1 MAKGK
6 IKVGIIG
13 CGAISAAYL
22 RRLPMFENIEVAACA
37 DLDAERAKARAA
49 EFKVPRVCSVRALL
63 ADPEIGIVL
72 NLTVPK
78 AHAEVA
84 LAALEAGKSVYSEKP
99 LAVRRE
105 DGRRLLDLAAE
116 KGLRVG
122 CAPDTF
128 LGAGL
133 QTCRKV
139 IDDGLIGEPVAAT
152 AFMLCHGHESWHP
165 SPEFYYEIGGG
176 PMFDMGPYYLTA
188 LISLIGPIRRVT
200 ACTRV
205 TFPERT
211 ITSEPKKGKV
221 IRVET
226 PTHIAGVMEF
236 AGGAIGTIVTSFDV
250 WGGKTPLIEIYGTQG
265 SLSCPDPNAFG
276 GEVLLRRP
284 AEKGHPGRL
293 MRTVQAVL
301 LRRAGEKEWMPVPL
315 SHAYSE
321 DWRGIGVADM
331 ACGLQ
336 SGRRHRANGEM
347 AYHVLDV
354 MQSFLD
360 SGAKG
365 RHVTPASTCERPAAL
380 PTGLAEGK
388 LDP

>member
-1 MAKGK
+1 MTSEK
-6 IKVGIIG
+6 IKVGIVG
-13 CGAISAAYL
+13 CGNISAAYL
-22 RRLPMFENIEVAACA
+22 KRLPMFENLEVAACA
-37 DLDAERAKARAA
+37 DLDAARAKARAA
-49 EFKVPRVCSVRALL
+49 EFKVPRACSVRQLL

-78 AHAEVA
+78 AHAEVS
-84 LAALEAGKSVYSEKP
+84 LAALKAGKSVYSEKP
-99 LAVRRE
+99 LATRRS
-105 DGRRLLDLAAE
+105 DGKRLLALAAE

-128 LGAGL
+128 MGAGL

-152 AFMLCHGHESWHP
+152 AFMLCHGHETWHP
-165 SPEFYYEIGGG
+165 NPEFFYQPGGG

-211 ITSEPKKGKV
+211 ITSEPKKGTV
-221 IRVET
+221 IHVET

-236 AGGAIGTIVTSFDV
+236 SAGAIGTLVTSFDV
-250 WGGKTPLIEIYGTQG
+250 WGGKNIPRIEVYGTQG
-265 SLSCPDPNAFG
+265 SLSCPDPNNFG
-276 GEVLLRRP
+276 GEVLL
-284 AEKGHPGRL
+284 L
-293 MRTVQAVL
+293 
-301 LRRAGEKEWMPVPL
+301 RAGEKKWAPVPH
-315 SHAYSE
+315 SHVYS
-321 DWRGIGVADM
+321 DSWRSIGVADM
-331 ACGLQ
+331 ACGIQ

-365 RHVTPASTCERPAAL
+365 RHMTLASTCERPAAL
-380 PTGLAEGK
+380 PTGLVEGK
-388 LDP
+388 LD

>member
-1 MAKGK
+1 MAQEK

-13 CGAISAAYL
+13 CGAISGAYL
-22 RRLPMFENIEVAACA
+22 KRLPMFENLEVACCA
-37 DLDAERAKARAA
+37 DMDSARAKARAA
-49 EFKVPRVCSVRALL
+49 EFKVPRACSVRKLL

-72 NLTVPK
+72 NLTIPK
-78 AHAEVA
+78 AHAKIN
-84 LAALEAGKSVYSEKP
+84 LAALKAGKSVYSEKP
-99 LAVRRE
+99 LAVRRR

-122 CAPDTF
+122 GAPDTF

-152 AFMLCHGHESWHP
+152 AFMLGHGAEAWHP
-165 SPEFYYEIGGG
+165 NPEFFYEAGGG

-205 TFPERT
+205 TFPTRT

-221 IRVET
+221 VQVET
-226 PTHIAGVMEF
+226 PTHVAGVMEF
-236 AGGAIGTIVTSFDV
+236 ANGAIGTLVTSFDV
-250 WGGKTPLIEIYGTQG
+250 WASKTPRIEIYGTLG
-265 SLSCPDPNAFG
+265 SLSCPDPNTFG
-276 GEVLLRRP
+276 GDVLIRRP
-284 AEKGHPGRL
+284 EDKD
-293 MRTVQAVL
+293 
-301 LRRAGEKEWMPVPL
+301 WSPVPL
-315 SHAYSE
+315 THVYSE
-321 DWRGIGVADM
+321 NWRGIGVADM
-331 ACGLQ
+331 AYGLQ
-336 SGRRHRANGEM
+336 SGRKHRANGEM
-347 AYHVLDV
+347 TYHVVDV

-365 RHVTPASTCERPAAL
+365 RHVTLASTCERPAAL
-380 PTGLAEGK
+380 PTGLVEGK
-388 LDP
+388 LDR

>member
-1 MAKGK
+1 
-6 IKVGIIG
+6 
-13 CGAISAAYL
+13 
-22 RRLPMFENIEVAACA
+22 MFENLEVAACA
-37 DLDAERAKARAA
+37 DLDAGRAKARAA
-49 EFKVPRVCSVRALL
+49 EFKVPRACSVRQLL

-152 AFMLCHGHESWHP
+152 AFMLSHGHESWHL

-188 LISLIGPIRRVT
+188 LINLIGPIRRVT

-236 AGGAIGTIVTSFDV
+236 AGGAVGTIVTSFDV
-250 WGGKTPLIEIYGTQG
+250 WGGKNIPRIEIYGAQG

-276 GEVLLRRP
+276 GEVF
-284 AEKGHPGRL
+284 
-293 MRTVQAVL
+293 

-331 ACGLQ
+331 ACGLR

-380 PTGLAEGK
+380 PAGLAEGK